1 MYAQFSATYGGHAI
15 MTRLL
20 KYGTFVLF
28 LPLIGAY
35 CAVLGE
41 IPYFCNATMPCA
53 TAVWEAH
60 AAPRL
65 QHSQAW
71 SRHIKTQH
79 NTIKHL
85 A

>member
-1 MYAQFSATYGGHAI
+1 MAG
-15 MTRLL
+15 LL

-28 LPLIGAY
+28 LPLIGTFR
-35 CAVLGE
+35 AVLEE
-41 IPYFCNATMPCA
+41 IPYFCNATMPC
-53 TAVWEAH
+53 TMAVQEAH